1 LVRGFTQEEVASK
14 LCLSLKA
21 YQNIEHG
28 ITKIDLERIKQLAAI
43 FDISENDLIGDS
55 ELKIRFEEVS
65 IYSKEKDLLY
75 NKLNSAEFE
84 TYNLLLKEKDNEII
98 FLQAL
103 LNKLLTEKVTPKN
116 CDSSI
121 NS

>member
-1 LVRGFTQEEVASK
+1 
-14 LCLSLKA
+14 LSLKA